1 MTTSNPQRSDP
12 VGDKYYA
19 AVAKADTASDWLF
32 YVAAALSIAVLFMDK
47 TTWPVLTRATM
58 AAFVLAVI
66 SLFCLGLAS
75 RLYWTPRAEEQR
87 RLDFFTSAL
96 NVSMTH
102 ETSVNYYNNS
112 ETDPV
117 RRMAAQLLENSHFTK
132 SIALK
137 MGPFERGRAIVYAVI
152 WIICWLLPNADLG
165 LIAAATQA
173 VFTEQIISR
182 AWRLEWLRSN
192 SERIFEE
199 VRQSFSS
206 GATGDQ
212 FRAMTLRSFSNYEM
226 TKAIA
231 GITLS
236 SKIFHLENAKLSMEW
251 EAIKKT
257 ISL

>member
-1 MTTSNPQRSDP
+1 MTISNSQRSDP

-19 AVAKADTASDWLF
+19 AVAKADKASDCLF
-32 YVAAALSIAVLFMDK
+32 YIAAALSITVLFIDK
-47 TTWPVLTRATM
+47 TTWPILMRVAM
-58 AAFVLAVI
+58 AAFVLSVI
-66 SLFCLGLAS
+66 SLFCLGLAT
-75 RLYWTPRAEEQR
+75 RLYWTPRAEEKR
-87 RLDFFTSAL
+87 RLDFFTNAL

-102 ETSVNYYNNS
+102 ETSVNYYNNK

-137 MGPFERGRAIVYAVI
+137 MAPLERIRAIVYAII

-165 LIAAATQA
+165 LIASATQA
-173 VFTEQIISR
+173 LFTEQIISR

-192 SERIFEE
+192 CERVFEE
-199 VRQSFSS
+199 VHQSFSS
-206 GATGDQ
+206 GASGDQ

-231 GITLS
+231 GIALS
-236 SKIFHLENAKLSMEW
+236 SKIFDTENEKLSAEW
-251 EAIKKT
+251 EAIKRS
-257 ISL
+257 IGL